1 LTILATLFIK
11 HTSSKPTL
19 PSTPSRAL
27 EAVQSMS
34 ESQKSAWEDMFKK
47 KEAHLA
53 AQRKFRT
60 SELLRYE
67 ERDQKFAATKSTM
80 EDASSPGPH
89 RFWLTIDIVKKS
101 TAKERT
107 LNRTIRANQRARRP
121 SLEAYRAAKKTA
133 AHSQLRR
140 LSDCDQ
146 DVMTAFDQ
154 WWEAAS

>member
-1 LTILATLFIK
+1 LTILAILFIK

-19 PSTPSRAL
+19 PSTPFRAL
-27 EAVQSMS
+27 EAVQTMS
-34 ESQKSAWEDMFKK
+34 ESQKSAWEDMFRM

-53 AQRKFRT
+53 AQRKFHT

-67 ERDQKFAATKSTM
+67 ERDQKLAATKSTM
-80 EDASSPGPH
+80 EDASSPGPQ
-89 RFWLTIDIVKKS
+89 RFWLTINIAKKS
-101 TAKERT
+101 SAKERT
-107 LNRTIRANQRARRP
+107 LNRTIRANQRARGP

-146 DVMTAFDQ
+146 DVMSAFEQ
-154 WWEAAS
+154 